1 MQLGYSR
8 SFYTEQGYSIAQ
20 ATRLVAADQAGL
32 PHPDVGAP
40 GNTEFTASSNPV
52 NWGPIIDFSPTG
64 DPIRAPDPVHW
75 AGTYWAYNDGTF
87 VVPQPAV
94 PQAVDNT
101 TAANIGMA
109 AVGGFVFA
117 SAGMADAGVSGADLA
132 APTMD
137 ASPLTAPGA
146 TDIPVQL
153 AGPTDM
159 PIQVPGGTPNF
170 VEGGGMPEQLA
181 GPGTE
186 TYVKPPVDLPQTITP
201 AARQTMIEQIAAKSG
216 SVSSAIAMV
225 NRLYTAVRGG
235 RSSTTGTPTPV
246 AYQRTGA
253 SAPENTG
260 GLGTNVTPML
270 KQFAVPAVALIA
282 ALLSK

>member
-20 ATRLVAADQAGL
+20 AARLVAADQAGL

-64 DPIRAPDPVHW
+64 DPIRAPDPAHW
-75 AGTYWAYNDGTF
+75 SGTYWAYNDGTF

-117 SAGMADAGVSGADLA
+117 SAGAIEAADAGVSGADLA

-146 TDIPVQL
+146 TDMPVEL
-153 AGPTDM
+153 
-159 PIQVPGGTPNF
+159 PGGSSNF

-181 GPGTE
+181 GPGME
-186 TYVKPPVDLPQTITP
+186 TYAKPVDLPQTLTP
-201 AARQTMIEQIAAKSG
+201 AARQTLIEQIAAKSG
-216 SVSSAIAMV
+216 SVSGAIATV
-225 NRLYTAVRGG
+225 NRMYAAVRGG
-235 RSSTTGTPTPV
+235 RSSMTGTPAPV
-246 AYQRTGA
+246 MYQRTGA
-253 SAPENTG
+253 PAPAADTG
-260 GLGTNVTPML
+260 GLGANVTPVVKQLAIPAGLLML
-270 KQFAVPAVALIA
+270 AF
-282 ALLSK
+282 LL